1 MIRDTPSSA
10 GSSVVSLASGVGGGG
25 DEDPPGQ
32 SAFAPF
38 SQMEEFLDKLKL
50 LNYDDYFSKNLKIR
64 PLNRHYFALQ
74 TNPGEQFF
82 MFTSLAAWLFS
93 KAGLSMEAPQE
104 SDDPNSL
111 IATILDLTHF
121 PPNKLKQGY
130 GQHVIYI
137 LDAVADRGL
146 KQNKFNFKRPQP
158 PKEVTTEEVIVE
170 DDSELLL
177 EKIEEEMIA
186 EMSSEDEDALMNIED
201 LHRMNNISFQ
211 DSSSKPDHV
220 LESNVD
226 ETEWRLEVERVLPLL
241 RVTLK
246 SDTRDWRSHLD
257 QIRSHKQKMEDTM
270 KSAQTHLEKLSAD
283 MSTSLD
289 KIAMRE
295 KMLNT
300 QLTGQ
305 LAKFRTAQDELRHAT
320 ESSPYQYKEGHRGV
334 EIRTQISK
342 HSNWSGRSYLTTG
355 QTS

>member
-177 EKIEEEMIA
+177 EKIEEEMVA
-186 EMSSEDEDALMNIED
+186 EISSEDEDALMNIED

-320 ESSPYQYKEGHRGV
+320 ER
-334 EIRTQISK
+334 
-342 HSNWSGRSYLTTG
+342 
-355 QTS
+355 